1 MRFNA
6 CRAQKSLPLTAVLV
20 MLLLLPCM
28 LWGQATI
35 STGNI
40 NGSVSDASGAAVV
53 GAKVTITRL
62 DTGVATSVTTNGSGF
77 YNSGSISVGTYGVKV
92 EAPGFQTSET
102 QVRVQI
108 GNNSAV
114 NFQLK
119 VGAASTTVSVE
130 ATAAGVNT
138 EQTSVQGVLTA
149 SQIENLPVNGRNFLD
164 LAQLEP
170 GVQIQD
176 GTNFDPTKIGYQS
189 VSIGGR
195 FGRTARIQV
204 DGTDISDETVGT
216 TTGNISASAIQEFQ
230 IAQSTMDLSNDLS
243 SSGVVNVST
252 KSGTNTIHGSGYEY
266 YRSSNIDA
274 SLPKPAGQPDPN
286 YHRNQYGG
294 TLGGAFIPDKLFYF
308 GEGDATYQDLFAPVV
323 YAPPFQS
330 FGGGFESP
338 YKNPNFLGRIDWAAP
353 HNLKLFFR
361 YSFSQIDADG
371 TFFSDSLQVY
381 RSLNTSRNYVGGAD
395 FTTGSWTHSFRFS
408 YLKFQN
414 QILDGV
420 IGSTLPLAN
429 FPGNGLYNNI
439 EVVNGPSTGP
449 NLLAPQATPQSDK
462 QIKYDGSKTLGKHIL
477 RYGVDFN
484 HIQGGGFAKFFA
496 LAPQIVTNQNQF
508 SSVTSYNGVNPHC
521 GGPPPQPACTDTLL
535 AGLGPFPGGASNPLN
550 YPVESVV
557 IGNGQGFS
565 TTQPAFGF
573 PAGGLGPDN
582 RLGLYIADTWKMFP
596 NFTVNLGLRYV
607 RDTGR
612 TDSDLPGL
620 PFLNNLIPGYPNLGA
635 PIPNP
640 NLNFGPSLGIAW
652 DPWKTGK
659 TVIRAGIG
667 LYYENVIF
675 NNVLFDR
682 PLRLPNG
689 AFLQTPLACNNGQP
703 QTLPGVPLLATSAEC
718 GSSGVPIPIGLAGA
732 AIAQFQNQ
740 YQALSPF
747 SLTNPNPNYLQN
759 FITGGANFP
768 LGLFAP
774 DYKTPRST
782 QINVGIQREITPGM
796 VLSVDYVRNVTTALL
811 LGVDVNH
818 TGDARFFNKAG
829 ALSAI
834 SNTLTACGATS
845 IAQAIGVQGCPG
857 LHPAMSGA
865 PAGSATIADFASF
878 GLDSQADF
886 GGTCPPPGC
895 AFGGLNPA
903 APSMPF
909 LEPAG
914 ISKYNALE
922 MKLTYQ
928 KNNPF
933 KGVHGLNFQVSY
945 AYSSFKNSGGGSGI
959 SGVLGGISNSDQDF
973 IVPSLDN
980 NSPNKYFGPSLLNRP
995 NQLSFGVVGNMPWN
1009 FQLSFIGHFYSA
1021 LDLPIEVPGS
1031 GLGAIFQTDFTGD
1044 GTVQDPLP
1052 GTVNGAFGSQVH
1064 GNTINQLLTVYN
1076 TLYGN
1081 KPTPA
1086 GQTLINSGLFTE
1098 QQLQALGAVAPC
1110 VAGGSINSANCTLS
1124 FAPSGQVNL
1133 GTLRA
1138 FDAKLAWTYKLEA
1151 VSHTIAFTPSAGF
1164 YNLFNFANFDLP
1176 PNTLTGGLTNTAGS
1190 INGTVQA
1197 TRITNRVGAG
1207 TGVFNLGAPRAM
1219 EFGMIIN
1226 F

>member
-1 MRFNA
+1 MTPFNA
-6 CRAQKSLPLTAVLV
+6 PRRQETFSMAALAI
-20 MLLLLPCM
+20 LLLLPS
-28 LWGQATI
+28 LLHAQATI
-35 STGNI
+35 STGSI
-40 NGSVSDASGAAVV
+40 NGAVTDPTGAAMP
-53 GAKVTITRL
+53 GAKVTITRI
-62 DTGVATSVTTNGSGF
+62 DTGVSTNVTTNGSGF
-77 YNSGSISVGTYGVKV
+77 YNSGSIAVGTYQVKV
-92 EAPGFQTSET
+92 EARGFESSET
-102 QVRVQI
+102 QVPVKI

-114 NFQLK
+114 NFKLK
-119 VGAASTTVSVE
+119 VGAGTTTVRVE
-130 ATAAGVNT
+130 AVAPGVNT

-149 SQIENLPVNGRNFLD
+149 SQIENLPINGRNFLD

-176 GTNFDPTKIGYQS
+176 GVNFDPTKIGYQS

-230 IAQSTMDLSNDLS
+230 ISQSTMDLSNDLS

-252 KSGTNTIHGSGYEY
+252 KSGTNTLHGSGYEY
-266 YRSSNIDA
+266 YRSSNVDA
-274 SLPKPAGQPDPN
+274 SLPKPAGTPDPN

-294 TLGGAFIPDKLFYF
+294 TLGGAFIPDKLFF
-308 GEGDATYQDLFAPVV
+308 FAEGDATSQSLFTPVV
-323 YAPPFQS
+323 YAPPFQN
-330 FGGGFESP
+330 FGGGFNAP
-338 YKNPNFLGRIDWAAP
+338 YGNPNALGRIDWVAP

-361 YSFSQIDADG
+361 YSYSQIKADG

-381 RSLNTSRNYVGGAD
+381 ESKNYSRNYVGGAD
-395 FTTGSWTHSFRFS
+395 FTTGSWTHSIRFS

-414 QILDGV
+414 EIADGV
-420 IGSTLPLAN
+420 IGSGLPLSD
-429 FPGNGLYNNI
+429 FPGNGQYLNI
-439 EVVNGPSTGP
+439 NLVNGPSTGP
-449 NLLAPQATPQSDK
+449 NLLAPQSTPQSDK
-462 QIKYDGSKTLGKHIL
+462 QIKYDGSKTVGKHIL

-484 HIQGGGFAKFFA
+484 HIQGGGFASFFA
-496 LAPQIVTNQNQF
+496 LAPQVVTGQNEF
-508 SSVTSYNGVNPHC
+508 LSSTGL
-521 GGPPPQPACTDTLL
+521 TDQQL
-535 AGLGPFPGGASNPLN
+535 AATGPFPGGASNPLN

-582 RLGLYIADTWKMFP
+582 RLGLYIADTWKMLP
-596 NFTVNLGLRYV
+596 NFTVNLGLRYE

-620 PFLNNLIPGYPNLGA
+620 PFLNGLLPDYPNLGA

-667 LYYENVIF
+667 LYYENVIW

-682 PLRLPNG
+682 PLRLPTG
-689 AFLQTPLACNNGQP
+689 AFLQTPTVCDSGNPQP
-703 QTLPGVPLLATSAEC
+703 IPGVDLSATSAQC
-718 GSSGVPIPIGLAGA
+718 GSPTSPIPIGEAGS
-732 AIAQFQNQ
+732 AIATLQQQ

-747 SLTNPNPNYLQN
+747 SLSNPNPNYLEN
-759 FITGGANFP
+759 FVSGGVNFP

-782 QINVGIQREITPGM
+782 QINVGIQRELSPG
-796 VLSVDYVRNVTTALL
+796 VVFTADYVRNVTTGLL
-811 LGVDVNH
+811 LGVDLNH
-818 TGDARFFNKAG
+818 TGDVRYFNKAN
-829 ALSAI
+829 AQAAI
-834 SNTLTACGATS
+834 SSTTSQFGCGGGTSAAAINCAIAAGATIS
-845 IAQAIGVQGCPG
+845 
-857 LHPAMSGA
+857 SF
-865 PAGSATIADFASF
+865 ATN
-878 GLDSQADF
+878 GLDGQGDL

-895 AFGGLNPA
+895 AFGGLNPS

-909 LEPAG
+909 LLPAG
-914 ISKYNALE
+914 ISKYNALD

-928 KNNPF
+928 KSNPF
-933 KGVHGLNFQVSY
+933 KGLHGLNAQVSY

-959 SGVLGGISNSDQDF
+959 SGTLGGVSNSDQDF
-973 IVPSLDN
+973 IVPALDN
-980 NSPNKYFGPSLLNRP
+980 DNPNKYFGPSLLNRP
-995 NQLSFGVVGNMPWN
+995 NQLSFGVVGTLPWN

-1021 LDLPIEVPGS
+1021 LSVPIEVPGS
-1031 GLGAIFQTDFTGD
+1031 GPGAIFQTDFTGD
-1044 GTVQDPLP
+1044 GTTQDPLP
-1052 GTVNGAFGSQVH
+1052 GTLNGAFGSQVN
-1064 GNTINQLLTVYN
+1064 GSTINNLLTNYN
-1076 TLYGN
+1076 NSYGN

-1086 GQTLINSGLFTE
+1086 GQVLVQNGLFTVS
-1098 QQLQALGAVAPC
+1098 QLQALGGVAPC
-1110 VAGGSINSANCTLS
+1110 VAGGSINSPNCTLQ
-1124 FAPSGQVNL
+1124 FAPQGQVSMGNL
-1133 GTLRA
+1133 RD
-1138 FDAKLAWTYKLEA
+1138 FDLKMAWTYKMEA
-1151 VSHTIAFTPSAGF
+1151 KAHTIAFTPSVGF
-1164 YNLFNFANFDLP
+1164 FNLFNFANFDLP
-1176 PNTLTGGLTNTAGS
+1176 PNALAGGLTGTAGS
-1190 INGTVQA
+1190 VNNTTSA